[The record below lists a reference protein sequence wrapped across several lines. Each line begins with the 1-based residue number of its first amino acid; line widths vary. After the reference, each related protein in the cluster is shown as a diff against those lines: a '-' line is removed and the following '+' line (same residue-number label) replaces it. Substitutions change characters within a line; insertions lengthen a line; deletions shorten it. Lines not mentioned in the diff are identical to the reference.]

1 MKINQNNVKTAKASN
16 QRSVSRQAII
26 ILIVVLAVAATILIN
41 VILNKENRQVVEVLV
56 FKENVEQGTYITEEM
71 FTTKEMLLA
80 EYNKEA
86 EVKIGGETRRSI
98 ILADEK
104 NILVNANLYADYY
117 MRANTALYWD
127 SFTTIPTKKNS
138 YLYEMDGELIKLDVS
153 ADVFGDMVVPGDKV
167 NIRCLYTEQTY
178 KIPTAAEYEAMSQ
191 LGLETTTSE
200 EKLILLF
207 SEVAI
212 LDMLNSSGESIFDY
226 YYEYLTWP
234 VSKQKAALEDDTFKK
249 NTAPSQ
255 ILLSVTAE
263 EADNYMRIQNKGPQ
277 YMLTLLPRDGSNLI
291 LDALTEITSTNGG
304 LIDKNVESAITSKKD
319 EE

>member
-1 MKINQNNVKTAKASN
+1 M
-16 QRSVSRQAII
+16 SRQAII
-26 ILIVVLAVAATILIN
+26 ILVVVLAVAATILIN
-41 VILNKENRQVVEVLV
+41 IILNQENRQVVEVLV
-56 FKENVEQGTYITEEM
+56 FKDNVEQGTYITSEM

-86 EVKIGGETRRSI
+86 EMTIGGERRRSI
-98 ILADEK
+98 ILANEK
-104 NILVNANLYADYY
+104 DVLVKANCYADYY

-127 SFTTIPTKKNS
+127 AFTTIPTKKNS

-167 NIRCLYTEQTY
+167 NIRCLYTDTVY
-178 KIPTAAEYEAMSQ
+178 KIPTAAEYQAMQQ
-191 LGLETTTSE
+191 LGIETNTTE

-234 VSKQKAALEDDTFKK
+234 VSKQKAALEDSSFKK

-263 EADNYMRIQNKGPQ
+263 EADNYMRIQNKSPK

-291 LDALTEITSTNGG
+291 LDALTEITTNNGG
-304 LIDKNVESAITSKKD
+304 LIDKNIKDSIGKKED
-319 EE
+319 E